1 MPEGQGIFSFGDQE
15 VPMVPVVPLLA
26 TIDAATATQGQC
38 NAIFANSAQCWK
50 CFSGTKSWGDTI
62 AEACPRW

>member
-1 MPEGQGIFSFGDQE
+1 
-15 VPMVPVVPLLA
+15 MVPVVPVLA

-50 CFSGTKSWGDTI
+50 CFSGTKSWGDTS
-62 AEACPRW
+62 A